1 MTDKTSPATESTSP
15 PGTDLE
21 QGDPVRRTTWVVIV
35 LAALVFVWYVM
46 ADRHTPW
53 TDQARVDGWVVSM
66 APKVAGRVVEVAV
79 VANQRVK
86 AGDVLLRIQPKEYE
100 LALQQA
106 ESALAL
112 ARQATGADSAGVDAA
127 KANVDK
133 ARADLLK
140 RQKNS
145 ERYQR
150 IFEQDPG
157 AVSSS
162 TMESAAASQA
172 SAEAALKTA
181 EADLERAR
189 QQLGSAG
196 EDNAK
201 LRDARAALEQARF
214 DLESTKI
221 RAPSDGGITNLRV
234 FVGDYAA
241 QGEAVMTFVSTTD
254 VWVKAYMRENSMAGI
269 KTGNKVGIVL
279 DSLPGKVLPGKV
291 ASVGFAVSQPSG
303 GAAGEVETVKITS
316 GWLRDAQRFPV
327 IVRFDGDAGKGFRRY
342 GGQADVQFY
351 SDEHPLLD
359 ALGWAWIRL
368 MAWLSYVY

>member
-1 MTDKTSPATESTSP
+1 MTDETNPSTDPASM
-15 PGTDLE
+15 PGKDPE
-21 QGDPVRRTTWVVIV
+21 QRDPVRLTTWVVIV
-35 LAALVFVWYVM
+35 LAVLLFVWYVM

-53 TDQARVDGWVVSM
+53 TDQARVDGWVVPL
-66 APKVAGRVVEVAV
+66 APKVAGRLVEIVVSAD
-79 VANQRVK
+79 QRVK
-86 AGDVLLRIQPKEYE
+86 AGDLLLRIQPKEYE
-100 LALQQA
+100 LAVQRA
-106 ESALAL
+106 ESALDL

-145 ERYQR
+145 ERHQR

-157 AVSSS
+157 AVSGS

-172 SAEAALKTA
+172 SAEAALESA
-181 EADLERAR
+181 VADLERAR

-214 DLESTKI
+214 DLESTAL
-221 RAPSDGGITNLRV
+221 RAPSAGGITNLRV

-241 QGEAVMTFVSTTD
+241 QGEAVMTFVSGTD
-254 VWVKAYMRENSMAGI
+254 VWVKAYLRENSIAGI
-269 KTGNKVGIVL
+269 DVGNEVNIVL
-279 DSLPGKVLPGKV
+279 DALPGQVLAGKV

-303 GAAGEVETVKITS
+303 GKAGEVETVKASS

-327 IVRFDGDAGKGFRRY
+327 IVRFEGDAGKGFRRY

-351 SDEHPLLD
+351 TDDHPLLN
-359 ALGWAWIRL
+359 ALGRLWIRL

>member
-1 MTDKTSPATESTSP
+1 MTNEAKSTAAPATPSAPESH
-15 PGTDLE
+15 
-21 QGDPVRRTTWVVIV
+21 QRDPVRRTTWVVIL

-66 APKVAGRVVEVAV
+66 APKVAGRVVEVNV
-79 VANQRVK
+79 VPDQRVA
-86 AGDVLLRIQPKEYE
+86 AGDVLVRLQAKEYQ
-100 LALQQA
+100 LAVERA
-106 ESALAL
+106 ESALQL
-112 ARQATGADSAGVDAA
+112 ARQATGVDSAGVDVAE
-127 KANVDK
+127 ANVDK

-140 RQKNS
+140 RQKNT

-157 AVSSS
+157 AVSGS

-172 SAEAALKTA
+172 SAEAALEKA
-181 EADLERAR
+181 KADLERAR
-189 QQLGSAG
+189 QQAGSDG

-214 DLESTKI
+214 DLASTEIK
-221 RAPSDGGITNLRV
+221 APSDGGITNLRL

-241 QGEAVMTFVSTTD
+241 TGEAVMTFVSTTD
-254 VWVKAYMRENSMAGI
+254 VWVKAYVRENSIAQI
-269 KTGNKVGIVL
+269 KPGNAVEIVL
-279 DSLPGKVLPGKV
+279 DSLPGQVLTGKV

-303 GAAGEVETVKITS
+303 GKAGEVETVKVTS

-351 SDEHPLLD
+351 SDGHPLLNG
-359 ALGWAWIRL
+359 LGRAWIRL